1 MNAIIEHNIVSKYTE
16 ELNNVF
22 KYIIFILYYLDTLFL
37 MFLLYISHANDTY
50 FYFRFASII
59 VFVLIF
65 VYNYSVNLFSSLI
78 MQSSSKPVSVL
89 YQILSLK
96 GLTIRERL
104 KIQSF
109 IERLSESDIGFYC
122 LDLFPMNEYEF
133 YLYSINCAKTYFLVL
148 QLITTLM

>member
-22 KYIIFILYYLDTLFL
+22 KYMIFILYYLATPSL
-37 MFLLYISHANDTY
+37 MFLLYISHANDTS
-50 FYFRFASII
+50 FYFRFTAII
-59 VFVLIF
+59 VFVFIF
-65 VYNYSVNLFSSLI
+65 AYTYSLNLFSGLI

-96 GLTIRERL
+96 WLTLRERL
-104 KIQSF
+104 NIQSF
-109 IERLSESDIGFYC
+109 MERLSESDIGFYC